1 VDRELV
7 LIGVDTL
14 AGHVEICNAIKRVPA
29 VVFHAL
35 ITIII
40 ITIVVVV
47 VVVVAGA
54 SPPLKHPSWSIF
66 STFPKE
72 MQEDGLNAS
81 NQRLFV

>member
-47 VVVVAGA
+47 VAGA

-72 MQEDGLNAS
+72 MQEDGLSAS

>member
-29 VVFHAL
+29 VFHAL
-35 ITIII
+35 ITIVI
-40 ITIVVVV
+40 ITIV

-66 STFPKE
+66 STPPKR
-72 MQEDGLNAS
+72 DAGGRP
-81 NQRLFV
+81 QRQQS

>member
-7 LIGVDTL
+7 LTGVDTL

-40 ITIVVVV
+40 ITIV

>member
-47 VVVVAGA
+47 VAGA

>member
-7 LIGVDTL
+7 LTGVDTL
-14 AGHVEICNAIKRVPA
+14 AGHFEICNAIKRVPA

-40 ITIVVVV
+40 ITIVV

>member
-47 VVVVAGA
+47 VAGA

-81 NQRLFV
+81 NQRLSV

>member
-47 VVVVAGA
+47 VVAGA